1 MNTEFLLSMDMR
13 KKASPW
19 HVFIQFITMRVL
31 QAPNTAVPF
40 GLLLSMS
47 LAAFAW
53 LGAVQGGLASWGLG
67 LLPLAM
73 FLGMALG
80 NVAPG
85 LAQHGQSGFGFARRH
100 VMRAGIALF
109 GFQLGFT
116 DLLVVGWAGVLSAVF
131 IVASTLGLTAWL
143 GKRMG
148 LQASSFLLIGAGS
161 AICGGAAI
169 AAADSVLRAPPAAT
183 SAALGTAV
191 VFGTLSMFAIPGFQW
206 LFNLQA
212 DFTGLWLGLSVH
224 ELGHVVA
231 GSAMVGG
238 QAPAYALI
246 EKMLRVAL
254 LAPAM
259 VWLAWSMVR
268 AQRAE
273 ANLSPVSMR
282 PPMFLW
288 GFLLAV
294 VLKSSGLLHAQVE
307 LVLVDLSQVC
317 MAIGLAALGVG
328 TRWVD
333 LRSAGARVWLLGSA
347 LCLHLWVAGFFLVHV
362 IQSSAAAH

>member
-1 MNTEFLLSMDMR
+1 MR
-13 KKASPW
+13 
-19 HVFIQFITMRVL
+19 T
-31 QAPNTAVPF
+31 
-40 GLLLSMS
+40 
-47 LAAFAW
+47 
-53 LGAVQGGLASWGLG
+53 
-67 LLPLAM
+67 
-73 FLGMALG
+73 
-80 NVAPG
+80 
-85 LAQHGQSGFGFARRH
+85 
-100 VMRAGIALF
+100 GIALF
-109 GFQLGFT
+109 GFQLGFA
-116 DLLVVGWAGVLSAVF
+116 DLLAVGWAGVLAAVF
-131 IVASTLGLTAWL
+131 VVVSTLGLAAWL

-206 LFNLQA
+206 LFSLQA

-231 GSAMVGG
+231 GAALVGG
-238 QAPAYALI
+238 EAPTFALI

-268 AQRAE
+268 EQRKQAG
-273 ANLSPVSMR
+273 APLSNVSMQ
-282 PPMFLW
+282 PPVFLW

-294 VLKSSGLLHAQVE
+294 VLKSTGVLNIQLEIA
-307 LVLVDLSQVC
+307 LVDLSQLL
-317 MAIGLAALGVG
+317 MATGLAALGVG

-333 LRSAGARVWLLGSA
+333 LRAAGLKVWALGSV
-347 LCLHLWVAGFFLVHV
+347 LCIHLWASGFVLVHV
-362 IQSSAAAH
+362 IQSGAATH

>member
-1 MNTEFLLSMDMR
+1 
-13 KKASPW
+13 
-19 HVFIQFITMRVL
+19 MRVL
-31 QAPNTAVPF
+31 QAPNTALPF
-40 GLLLSMS
+40 GLLLSMV

-80 NVAPG
+80 NMAPA
-85 LAQHGQSGFGFARRH
+85 LAHNGQAGFGFARRH
-100 VMRAGIALF
+100 VMRTGIALF

-116 DLLVVGWAGVLSAVF
+116 DLLAVGWTGVLAAVF
-131 IVASTLGLTAWL
+131 VVASTLGLAAWL

-148 LQASSFLLIGAGS
+148 LPASSFLLIGAGS

-169 AAADSVLRAPPAAT
+169 AAADSVLRAPPVVT

-231 GSAMVGG
+231 GAALVGG
-238 QAPAYALI
+238 EAPAFALI

-259 VWLAWSMVR
+259 VWLAWSMLR
-268 AQRAE
+268 AQRKQAGT
-273 ANLSPVSMR
+273 NLPNVSMQ
-282 PPMFLW
+282 PPLFLW

-294 VLKSSGLLHAQVE
+294 VLKSTGVLNLQLEIALVE
-307 LVLVDLSQVC
+307 LSQLL
-317 MAIGLAALGVG
+317 MATGLAALGVG

-333 LRSAGARVWLLGSA
+333 LRAAGLKVWVLGAA
-347 LCLHLWVAGFFLVHV
+347 LCIHLWAVGFVLVHM
-362 IQSSAAAH
+362 IQSSAAVH

>member
-1 MNTEFLLSMDMR
+1 
-13 KKASPW
+13 
-19 HVFIQFITMRVL
+19 VFV
-31 QAPNTAVPF
+31 
-40 GLLLSMS
+40 
-47 LAAFAW
+47 
-53 LGAVQGGLASWGLG
+53 
-67 LLPLAM
+67 
-73 FLGMALG
+73 
-80 NVAPG
+80 
-85 LAQHGQSGFGFARRH
+85 
-100 VMRAGIALF
+100 
-109 GFQLGFT
+109 
-116 DLLVVGWAGVLSAVF
+116 
-131 IVASTLGLTAWL
+131 VASTLGLAAWL

-231 GSAMVGG
+231 GAALVGG
-238 QAPAYALI
+238 EAPAFALI

-259 VWLAWSMVR
+259 VWLAWHMVR
-268 AQRAE
+268 EQRKQPGAQVGH
-273 ANLSPVSMR
+273 VSMQ
-282 PPMFLW
+282 PPLFLW

-294 VLKSSGLLHAQVE
+294 VLKSTGVLSIPLETA
-307 LVLVDLSQVC
+307 LVDLSQLL
-317 MAIGLAALGVG
+317 MATGLAALGVG
-328 TRWVD
+328 TRWLD
-333 LRSAGARVWLLGSA
+333 LRAAGGKVWVLGGG
-347 LCLHLWVAGFFLVHV
+347 LCIHLWAAGFVLVHV
-362 IQSSAAAH
+362 IQSGAAAH